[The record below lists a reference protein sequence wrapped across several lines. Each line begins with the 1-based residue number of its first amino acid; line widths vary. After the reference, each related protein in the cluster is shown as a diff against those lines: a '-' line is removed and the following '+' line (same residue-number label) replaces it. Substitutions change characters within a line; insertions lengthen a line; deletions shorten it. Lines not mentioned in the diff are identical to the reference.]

1 MRLQVRSPWIM
12 AHVLPIAAS
21 FFQPHSLSHALLT
34 KVITKGGSAEVYTSG
49 SAASDAIKREYRLA
63 LTLGR

>member
-1 MRLQVRSPWIM
+1 M
-12 AHVLPIAAS
+12 AHVLPIAS
-21 FFQPHSLSHALLT
+21 FLQPHSLSHALLA
-34 KVITKGGSAEVYTSG
+34 KVITKGGSAVVKTSG